1 MSSLS
6 DIMNR
11 STKGRSRRARNK
23 KMVKSRKSARASR
36 VSARRIGAGRQPPVM
51 KRNSGAG
58 TLRSSAKTGKK
69 TKRRFYVALNS
80 PGAEMRLPAVPAI
93 GAGWRWVSMAL
104 AGLLLF
110 LLYQAFTS
118 PTFRVEAAEISG
130 LRRLTDMNVY
140 TTLNI
145 SGEPIFT
152 LDKATLEGTLS
163 AQFPEFSS
171 VEVEIGLPNTVVI
184 SVTERIPVLTW
195 VQNGQSQL
203 IDAQGLAFPMRI
215 DGPSYSTPVVEAS
228 GAPPTPVQIT
238 LESFDGG
245 PILEADVLEADAP
258 EDEVDEIQTG
268 ATALLTQ
275 DMVDAVLT
283 LARLAPEDTP
293 IKYDETHGLGWKD
306 PRGWDVFFGTARDI
320 ELKLMIYGAIVAR
333 FQVEG
338 IQPALISVENPH
350 APIYRMER

>member
-11 STKGRSRRARNK
+11 STKGRSRRAGNK
-23 KMVKSRKSARASR
+23 KMVKSRKSTRASR
-36 VSARRIGAGRQPPVM
+36 ASARRIGAGGQPPVM
-51 KRNSGAG
+51 KRNPGAG
-58 TLRSSAKTGKK
+58 TLRSSAKPGKK

-80 PGAEMRLPAVPAI
+80 PGAEMRLPAIPAI
-93 GAGWRWVSMAL
+93 GVGWRWVSMAL
-104 AGLLLF
+104 AGLLIF

-163 AQFPEFSS
+163 AQFPEFST
-171 VEVEIGLPNTVVI
+171 VDVEIGLPNTVVI

-203 IDAQGLAFPMRI
+203 IDSQGLAFPMRI
-215 DGPSYSTPVVEAS
+215 DGPNYSTPVVEAS
-228 GAPPTPVQIT
+228 GAPPTPMQIT
-238 LESFDGG
+238 IESFDDGS
-245 PILEADVLEADAP
+245 ILEADAP
-258 EDEVDEIQTG
+258 EDEVDEIQVG

-275 DMVDAVLT
+275 EMVDAVLT